1 MNQSQKSLQKH
12 RKKKQARV
20 ILQLEPQLI
29 FDLDQFH
36 VFNKKSDASF
46 AI

>member
-1 MNQSQKSLQKH
+1 LQKH
-12 RKKKQARV
+12 RKKEKEKEKKKQARV